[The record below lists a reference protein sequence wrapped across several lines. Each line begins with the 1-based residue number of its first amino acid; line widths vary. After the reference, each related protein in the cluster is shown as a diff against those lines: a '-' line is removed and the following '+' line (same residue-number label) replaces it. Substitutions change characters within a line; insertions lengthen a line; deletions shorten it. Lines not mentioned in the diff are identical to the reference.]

1 MSAQTPD
8 DLAFAPADT
17 VAFGERLAGSGAFS
31 ALFREGMS
39 LIEETASYL
48 DGPGRAES
56 RDLTRAT
63 QLAYATESMR
73 LTTRLMQLASWL
85 LLQRAVNEG
94 ELSREQAKT
103 DKAKMKIGGLGAGD
117 VTPAVEALPE
127 ALRALI
133 ERSLRLQER
142 IVHLDKM
149 ITEADA
155 PKAVAA
161 DETPVGRDLAKL
173 QAAFGRSA

>member
-1 MSAQTPD
+1 MTDPRSD
-8 DLAFAPADT
+8 DIAFAPADT
-17 VAFGERLAGSGAFS
+17 VAFGERLAGSGNFS

-56 RDLTRAT
+56 RDLTRTA

-94 ELSREQAKT
+94 ELSREQAKV
-103 DKAKMKIGGLGAGD
+103 DKAKMKIGGVGAAER
-117 VTPAVEALPE
+117 TPAIEALPE
-127 ALRALI
+127 ALGTLI
-133 ERSLRLQER
+133 ARSLRLQER
-142 IVHLDKM
+142 VLHLDRM

-155 PKAVAA
+155 PTPVAA
-161 DETPVGRDLAKL
+161 EETPVGRDLAKL
-173 QAAFGRSA
+173 QAAFGRRD